1 MKILINESD
10 LRNLLVNRL
19 GIDLTGKVKI
29 LTSVYH
35 VPTVFD
41 FFMNSHMARV
51 WLNHYGPMYLI
62 KLPDETLIYQKQG
75 KIRDKILVNSEGES
89 YQEQEVLD
97 KLGFPPIGLTL
108 TDIVDTFGEEMDMGL

>member
-19 GIDLTGKVKI
+19 GIDLTGKVKV

-35 VPTVFD
+35 IPMVFD
-41 FFMNSHMARV
+41 EFMDSHMVKV
-51 WLNHYGPMYLI
+51 WMNNYGPMYLI
-62 KLPDETLIYQKQG
+62 NLPDETLIYQKQG
-75 KIRDKILVNSEGES
+75 KIRERILLSSEGES

-97 KLGFPPIGLTL
+97 KLGVPPMGLTL
-108 TDIVDTFGEEMDMGL
+108 DDIVNTFAEEED

>member
-19 GIDLTGKVKI
+19 GIELTGKVKI

-35 VPTVFD
+35 IPRVFD
-41 FFMNSHMARV
+41 EFMSSHMARV
-51 WLNHYGPMYLI
+51 WMKNYGPMYLI
-62 KLPDETLIYQKQG
+62 KLPDETLIYQKQV
-75 KIRDKILVNSEGES
+75 KFRDKILVNSEGES

-97 KLGFPPIGLTL
+97 KLGVPPIGLTL

>member
-35 VPTVFD
+35 IPMVFD
-41 FFMNSHMARV
+41 EFMDSHMVRV
-51 WLNHYGPMYLI
+51 WMNNYGPMYLI
-62 KLPDETLIYQKQG
+62 NLPDETFIYQKQG
-75 KIRDKILVNSEGES
+75 KIRERILLSSEGES

-97 KLGFPPIGLTL
+97 KLGVPPIGLSL
-108 TDIVDTFGEEMDMGL
+108 DDIVNTFAEEEDMGL

>member
-1 MKILINESD
+1 MKILISESD

-19 GIDLTGKVKI
+19 GIDLTGKVKV

-41 FFMNSHMARV
+41 FFMNSHMTRA
-51 WLNHYGPMYLI
+51 WLINYGPMYLI

-75 KIRDKILVNSEGES
+75 KIRDEILVNSNGES
-89 YQEQEVLD
+89 YEEQEILD
-97 KLGFPPIGLTL
+97 KLGVPPIGLTL
-108 TDIVDTFGEEMDMGL
+108 TDIVNTFGEEMDMGL

>member
-19 GIDLTGKVKI
+19 GIDLTGKVKV

-35 VPTVFD
+35 VPRVFD
-41 FFMNSHMARV
+41 FFMNSHMTRA
-51 WLNHYGPMYLI
+51 WLINYGPMYLI

-75 KIRDKILVNSEGES
+75 KIRDEILVNSDGES
-89 YQEQEVLD
+89 YEEQEILD
-97 KLGFPPIGLTL
+97 KLGVPPIGLTL

>member
-1 MKILINESD
+1 MKILISESD

-19 GIDLTGKVKI
+19 GIDLTGKVKV

-41 FFMNSHMARV
+41 FYMNSHMTRV
-51 WLNHYGPMYLI
+51 WMNNYGPMYLI

-75 KIRDKILVNSEGES
+75 KIRDEILVNSDGES
-89 YQEQEVLD
+89 YEEQEILD
-97 KLGFPPIGLTL
+97 KLGVPPIGLTL
-108 TDIVDTFGEEMDMGL
+108 TDIVNTFGEEIDMGI

>member
-1 MKILINESD
+1 MKILISESD

-19 GIDLTGKVKI
+19 GVDLTGKVKV

-35 VPTVFD
+35 IPRVFD
-41 FFMNSHMARV
+41 EFMNSHMARV
-51 WLNHYGPMYLI
+51 WMNNYGPMYLI

-97 KLGFPPIGLTL
+97 KLGVPPIGLTL
-108 TDIVDTFGEEMDMGL
+108 TDIVESFAEEKDMGL

>member
-35 VPTVFD
+35 IPMVFD
-41 FFMNSHMARV
+41 EYMNSHLTRV
-51 WLNHYGPMYLI
+51 WMNNYGPMYLI

-97 KLGFPPIGLTL
+97 KLGVPPIGLTL
-108 TDIVDTFGEEMDMGL
+108 TDIVNTFGEEMDMGL